1 MKRTILSLTIIAG
14 LGLAACSG
22 NDKPE
27 KDTSIAPTA
36 TTVSEV
42 PMIAADTTTPI
53 QLQTGAVDAKAITGS
68 KTVSAAPVV
77 NATPAAGGA
86 AGLNPPHGQPGHKCE
101 IAVGAPLSS
110 APTVG
115 TATPQITTTATPSAP
130 VNIPSIPSTGGNG
143 NAKLN
148 PAHGQPGHDCA
159 VQVGAP
165 LKN

>member
-27 KDTSIAPTA
+27 KDASIAPVP

-42 PMIAADTTTPI
+42 PTIAADTTTPA
-53 QLQTGAVDAKAITGS
+53 QLKAGAVDQQVITGS
-68 KTVSAAPVV
+68 KTVSAAPAAV
-77 NATPAAGGA
+77 NVAPAAGGA

-101 IAVGAPLSS
+101 IAVGAPLTS
-110 APTVG
+110 APTVS
-115 TATPQITTTATPSAP
+115 TTTPQIKTTTATPSAP
-130 VNIPSIPSTGGNG
+130 VTIPSAGGNG

-148 PAHGQPGHDCA
+148 PPHGQPGHDCA